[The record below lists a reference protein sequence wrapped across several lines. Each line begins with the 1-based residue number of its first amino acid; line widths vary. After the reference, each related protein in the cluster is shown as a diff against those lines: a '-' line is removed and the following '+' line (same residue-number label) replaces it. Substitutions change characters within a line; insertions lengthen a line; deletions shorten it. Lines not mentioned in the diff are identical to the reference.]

1 MLNKQTYYADNVGM
15 RPKGTKKEL
24 ESRRFH
30 AVSLLEQSHGVR
42 EIARSVG
49 VTPGAVSQWK
59 KRYERAGKEG
69 LKSKAHP
76 GAKPRLSAEDKQAL
90 EELLLKGARV
100 QGFSTE
106 LWTLKRVTKLIEEH
120 FGVKYDPS
128 QVWRILRSMK
138 WSCQKP
144 ERKGRERDEEAIE
157 GWKKEEWPRIKKS
170 PKNSQEH
177 RIH

>member
-1 MLNKQTYYADNVGM
+1 MIYSNNVGM
-15 RPKGTKKEL
+15 RPTGTKNEL
-24 ESRRFH
+24 ETRRLY
-30 AVSLLEQSHGVR
+30 AVLLLEGSHGVR
-42 EIARSVG
+42 EIARTVG

-59 KRYERAGKEG
+59 KRYEGGGKEG

-76 GAKPRLSAEDKQAL
+76 GAKPRLSAEDKKRL

-106 LWTLKRVTKLIEEH
+106 LWTLKKVTKLIEEH
-120 FGVKYDPS
+120 FEVKYDPS

-144 ERKGRERDEEAIE
+144 ERKARERDEEAIE
-157 GWKKEEWPRIKKS
+157 RWKKEEWPRIKKS
-170 PKNSQEH
+170 PKNSEKH

>member
-1 MLNKQTYYADNVGM
+1 MIYADNVGM

-24 ESRRFH
+24 ETRRLY
-30 AVSLLEQSHGVR
+30 AVSLLEKSHGVR
-42 EIARSVG
+42 EIAHSVG

-76 GAKPRLSAEDKQAL
+76 GAKPRLSAEDKKTL
-90 EELLLKGARV
+90 EKLLLKGARV

-120 FGVKYDPS
+120 FEVKYDPS

-144 ERKGRERDEEAIE
+144 ERKAREGDEAAIE
-157 GWKKEEWPRIKKS
+157 RWRREEWPRIKKS
-170 PKNSQEH
+170 PKEQAKH